1 MKDSYLASLF
11 LQYRCNLF
19 QKLMSTTTKSLK
31 KEPFFSE
38 SSLLNG
44 DWHKG
49 RQLLKKLSRSSN
61 GGLSLALAST
71 TSASEQETFIQQK
84 SLLEENDDKSFG
96 ESGKMKRSI
105 EMI

>member
-19 QKLMSTTTKSLK
+19 KNSCLTKSLK
-31 KEPFFSE
+31 NPFFSE

>member
-1 MKDSYLASLF
+1 MYFVKDKREF
-11 LQYRCNLF
+11 LYF
-19 QKLMSTTTKSLK
+19 IS
-31 KEPFFSE
+31 FFSE

-61 GGLSLALAST
+61 GGLALASAST

-84 SLLEENDDKSFG
+84 GSLEENDDKSFG
-96 ESGKMKRSI
+96 ESGKKRNFS
-105 EMI
+105 

>member
-1 MKDSYLASLF
+1 MKDSYLASPF

-19 QKLMSTTTKSLK
+19 QKLMFTTTKSLK
-31 KEPFFSE
+31 KLLFSE

>member
-1 MKDSYLASLF
+1 MQSFSKTHVY
-11 LQYRCNLF
+11 YN
-19 QKLMSTTTKSLK
+19 KKLK
-31 KEPFFSE
+31 KKTLFSE